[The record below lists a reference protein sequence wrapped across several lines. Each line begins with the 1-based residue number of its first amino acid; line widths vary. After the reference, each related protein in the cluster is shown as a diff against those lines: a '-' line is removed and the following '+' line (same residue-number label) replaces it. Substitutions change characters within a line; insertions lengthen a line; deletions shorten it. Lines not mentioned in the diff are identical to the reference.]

1 MTESTNDRRQKLD
14 GLRERISSAGSKN
27 DLIDAIEAALG
38 VSAPVGDPKV
48 IEALGKRYTGRT
60 DEADA
65 VSERINKIARR
76 GLPQVWVGDT
86 SVLASD
92 VVGAASRDAQ
102 QMIKAFQG
110 GGKALIALSDA
121 LETAQT
127 KDGTG
132 RGKLREARTMLGGKD
147 GFFDDWHED
156 DDEEE
161 LRLRA
166 RSLASH
172 GVDDLHTAAAEA
184 DDAAR
189 VAARDLNKF
198 AAEARAGQMDTDELT
213 AADRLALADTGNV
226 RGDAELNEI
235 LSANDL
241 ERSGRAMDR
250 LSTAEQ
256 TRMEIL
262 LVSASSPQE
271 KAYLMKALAAGYGI
285 GEVEEF
291 GGKIHGKD
299 PAWLQQHLTP
309 ITTGMTPGRK
319 GKEDQ
324 KFGDENWSQDDAT
337 CVPSSTVTARA
348 LVDPVYALELTG
360 GPDGQDNDPDHF
372 RERLHDEQFRM
383 NEEGDGGYDGWW
395 WDRHPAGMDSDGQ
408 EEISNKEIGPHTGGK
423 YDTQEMD
430 GADDRRG
437 VLPDIEKSVA
447 DGRPVPINISR
458 KDENGDWVGHSLVIV
473 GQEDGKL
480 QVYNPWGTTA
490 WVSEDDFINGDLS
503 AATDDRYSKAHHGD
517 VETVYIERN

>member
-14 GLRERISSAGSKN
+14 GLRGRISSAGNKN
-27 DLIDAIEAALG
+27 DLIDAIEDALG

-48 IEALGKRYTGRT
+48 IEALGKRYTGQT
-60 DEADA
+60 DEADK
-65 VSERINKIARR
+65 VSDRIDKIARK
-76 GLPQVWVGDT
+76 GLPRVWVGDT

-102 QMIKAFQG
+102 QMIEAFQG

-121 LETAQT
+121 LELAQT

-172 GVDDLHTAAAEA
+172 GVDDLHSAAADA
-184 DDAAR
+184 NDAAR

-213 AADRLALADTGNV
+213 AADRLALADTSNV
-226 RGDAELNEI
+226 GGDAELNEI

-241 ERSGRAMDR
+241 ERSGRAMEN
-250 LSTAEQ
+250 LSPPERA
-256 TRMEIL
+256 RMELL
-262 LVSASSPQE
+262 LVNASSPQE
-271 KAYLMKALAAGYGI
+271 KAYLMKALASGYDV
-285 GEVEEF
+285 GEVEKF

-299 PAWLQQHLTP
+299 STWLQEHLAP
-309 ITTGMTPGRK
+309 VTTGMTPGQK

-383 NEEGDGGYDGWW
+383 NEEGDGDYDGWW

-408 EEISNKEIGPHTGGK
+408 EEISNKEIGPHTGDK
-423 YDTQEMD
+423 YDTQDMD

-447 DGRPVPINISR
+447 DGKPVPINISR

-473 GQEDGKL
+473 GHEDGKL

>member
-14 GLRERISSAGSKN
+14 GLRARISSAGSKN
-27 DLIDAIEAALG
+27 DLIDAIEDALG
-38 VSAPVGDPKV
+38 VSGPVGDPKV
-48 IEALGKRYTGRT
+48 IEALGKRYTGQT

-65 VSERINKIARR
+65 VSDRIDKIARK

-102 QMIKAFQG
+102 QMIEAFQG

-121 LETAQT
+121 LESAQT
-127 KDGTG
+127 LDGTG
-132 RGKLREARTMLGGKD
+132 RGKLRDARGMLGGRD
-147 GFFDDWHED
+147 GWFDDWHED
-156 DDEEE
+156 DDEEA
-161 LRLRA
+161 LRLKA

-172 GVDDLHTAAAEA
+172 GADDLHKAAADA

-198 AAEARAGQMDTDELT
+198 AAEARAGQMGTDELT
-213 AADRLALADTGNV
+213 AADRLALADTANPG
-226 RGDAELNEI
+226 GDLELNEI

-241 ERSGRAMDR
+241 ERSGRAMEDM
-250 LSTAEQ
+250 SPAERA
-256 TRMEIL
+256 RMERL
-262 LVSASSPQE
+262 LANASSPQE
-271 KAYLMKALAAGYGI
+271 KAYLMKALASGYGV
-285 GEVEEF
+285 GEVEKF

-299 PAWLQQHLTP
+299 PAWLSEHLTP
-309 ITTGMTPGRK
+309 VTTKSVGG
-319 GKEDQ
+319 GKEQQD
-324 KFGDENWSQDDAT
+324 FRGELWDQDDET

-360 GPDGQDNDPDHF
+360 GPDGTDDDPDHF
-372 RERLHDEQFRM
+372 RKRLHDEQFRM
-383 NEEGDGGYDGWW
+383 NDEGDGEMDGWW

-408 EEISNKEIGPHTGGK
+408 EEISDKELGPHTGDK
-423 YDTQEMD
+423 YDQKEMD

-447 DGRPVPINISR
+447 DGKPVPINITR
-458 KDENGDWVGHSLVIV
+458 VDENGDRHGHSLMII

-480 QVYNPWGTTA
+480 QVYNPWGTTS
-490 WVSEDDFINGDLS
+490 WISEDDFINGDLES
-503 AATDDRYSKAHHGD
+503 VADDRYSKAHHGD
-517 VETVYIERN
+517 VNRVYIQQD